1 MKKFIMILIALFIF
15 SMSAGATIVDDM
27 KSEVDEYN
35 ANSDDIPSSLK
46 DMLGNER
53 IHVKVDMN
61 NGSAL
66 NLKVVTSD
74 ASIVEFGELES
85 GEEFGPT
92 LIVNTNENTARS
104 IMASSS
110 PAKVFLDA
118 YDRGDIE
125 INSPSFTKKV
135 SLTVGKFVLKVSQWL
150 GFY

>member
-1 MKKFIMILIALFIF
+1 MKKFITILMALFIF

-35 ANSDDIPSSLK
+35 ANSDKVPSSLK

-53 IHVKVDMN
+53 IHVIVDMN
-61 NGSAL
+61 NGSTL

-74 ASIVEFGELES
+74 ASIVEFGELED

-104 IMASSS
+104 IMDSPS
-110 PAKVFLDA
+110 PAQVFLDA

-125 INSPSFTKKV
+125 ITSPSFTKNV
-135 SLTVGKFVLKVSQWL
+135 SITVGKFILKVSQWL
-150 GFY
+150 GFF

>member
-1 MKKFIMILIALFIF
+1 MKKLITILMALFIF

-35 ANSDDIPSSLK
+35 ANSDAIPSSLK

-53 IHVKVDMN
+53 IHVIIDMN

-66 NLKVVTSD
+66 NLTVVTVD
-74 ASIVEFGELES
+74 GKIVEFAEMEES
-85 GEEFGPT
+85 EEFEPT
-92 LIVNTNENTARS
+92 LVVSTDEGTARS
-104 IMASSS
+104 IMDSAS
-110 PAKVFLDA
+110 PAQVFLDA

-125 INSPSFTKKV
+125 ITSPSFTKKV